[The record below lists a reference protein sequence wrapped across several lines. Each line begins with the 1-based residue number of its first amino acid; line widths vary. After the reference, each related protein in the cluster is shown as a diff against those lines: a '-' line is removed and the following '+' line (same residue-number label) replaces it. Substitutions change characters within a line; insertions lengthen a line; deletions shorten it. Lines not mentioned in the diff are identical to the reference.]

1 MKYKQKCLEIDSG
14 LRCERARWG
23 ETIYYKVIQTDHNEI
38 EGAIGEGMSA
48 AMAWKDALYY
58 LRGNYEK

>member
-1 MKYKQKCLEIDSG
+1 MKYEQKCLEIDPG
-14 LRCERARWG
+14 LRCERIG
-23 ETIYYKVIQTDHNEI
+23 EMYEVIQTDHNEI

>member
-1 MKYKQKCLEIDSG
+1 MPYKQKCLEIDSG
-14 LRCERARWG
+14 LRCERAKWG
-23 ETIYYKVIQTDHNEI
+23 AIIYYYEVIHTDHDGEDV
-38 EGAIGEGMSA
+38 IGEGMSA